1 MYVMLLFLLKA
12 NSMSKLY
19 LKRTFGYWLSCL
31 FEIAFVATRPFR
43 KLAHLPLSCH
53 SSSTRKSSSG
63 KKEVFHF
70 GSQSASQSGCDRH
83 SNRKSRLEST
93 FFRETAA
100 PTTAGLNDCHERRG
114 RWQLL
119 RSGKARARFLKQN
132 SVPEVAKPYLSYLA

>member
-63 KKEVFHF
+63 KKRSFILA
-70 GSQSASQSGCDRH
+70 ASQRVSQAATGIRIG
-83 SNRKSRLEST
+83 NRDWK
-93 FFRETAA
+93 A
-100 PTTAGLNDCHERRG
+100 PF
-114 RWQLL
+114 
-119 RSGKARARFLKQN
+119 SGKPQHPRPPASMIVMNGGAVGSYFDPAR
-132 SVPEVAKPYLSYLA
+132 PEPGS